1 MVSIST
7 HPRTQVH
14 NVGIERKRR
23 LNYSNRT
30 APSPEIKGK
39 QQKLEHPTSI
49 MRINNK
55 HRPWKSGLSPRSSA
69 RRSPSASET
78 SQLDRLR
85 DGRRKSEK
93 FSLSIDPVFMSY
105 PIEPFIYRKLE
116 NQIHEKNG
124 VAGSLFSYKPTPLYW
139 LVYRDSPFLDY
150 ETIPNI

>member
-1 MVSIST
+1 MSIST
-7 HPRTQVH
+7 HPKTQVH
-14 NVGIERKRR
+14 NVGIERKR

-39 QQKLEHPTSI
+39 QQKLEHPASI
-49 MRINNK
+49 MNINNK
-55 HRPWKSGLSPRSSA
+55 HRPWKSGVSPRSSA

-93 FSLSIDPVFMSY
+93 FGLSIDPVFMSY
-105 PIEPFIYRKLE
+105 PIQPFIYRKME

-124 VAGSLFSYKPTPLYW
+124 VTYFYTSQLHYTGWFIGIPRSWIMKQ
-139 LVYRDSPFLDY
+139 SPIF
-150 ETIPNI
+150 NKG